1 MKLKIRTY
9 SLELIRLI
17 LAFLFILAAI
27 EKLKNPFAFALT
39 IDAYQIF
46 PSFFINIATTLI
58 PWFELFIGFGL
69 LFNFKIKAN
78 LYLYFVLMIAF
89 TILVVVAITKGL
101 DIECGCFGESSS
113 KVGFSKILENLLI
126 ILGNIILIKSYRD
139 E

>member
-1 MKLKIRTY
+1 MKLKIKTY

-46 PSFFINIATTLI
+46 SSFFINIATTLI

-69 LFNFKIKAN
+69 FFNFKVKAN
-78 LYLYFVLMIAF
+78 LYLYFVLMVAF
-89 TILVVVAITKGL
+89 TILVVVAIIKGL
-101 DIECGCFGESSS
+101 DIECGCFGENSS
-113 KVGFSKILENLLI
+113 KVGLSKIFENLFI
-126 ILGNIILIKSYRD
+126 ILGNIVLIKNYKS